1 MDNVAN
7 LLKFIVRLIKNYWR
21 LDITEFESF
30 EMDQRP
36 EFYLMIAT
44 LRPKED

>member
-7 LLKFIVRLIKNYWR
+7 LLKFIVRMIKLYFVLNV
-21 LDITEFESF
+21 TEFEYF
-30 EMDQRP
+30 EVDQRP
-36 EFYLMIAT
+36 EFYLMVAT